1 MTTDLGLIPLR
12 NFGIIDQSKGMY
24 RSAQPEYEFDYTWL
38 KEKLGVD
45 LVFNLRK
52 EADADRSMCKQC
64 GIEVTDI
71 LVPDHEAPSVEQAD
85 TFIDFVKA
93 VNKPLLIHCEHGHGR
108 TSTFSV
114 LLKLGIGFTL
124 DDAVKDEEVRFQYV
138 FKYPVQADFLK
149 SYYEHFKLRQ

>member
-114 LLKLGIGFTL
+114 L
-124 DDAVKDEEVRFQYV
+124 
-138 FKYPVQADFLK
+138 
-149 SYYEHFKLRQ
+149 